1 LLLVA
6 LTVSPTP
13 PPRPSHPTNSKQDQE
28 ETSTTKII
36 YGVETV
42 IDTVSQLFYKTN
54 HMIDACLDCTL
65 PSLTA
70 EILVLREA
78 FLDAKK
84 RGVRLRY
91 LTGITKSNISYCK
104 QLLTMVDELRHLD
117 GIKCNF
123 YISDTEYL
131 APAIFH
137 EEGKPASQ
145 IIYSNLKEIVE
156 HQRYVFETLWS
167 KAIPSEKRISE
178 IEIEGGRLP
187 NNH

>member
-1 LLLVA
+1 LLLVG
-6 LTVSPTP
+6 LKVFPSP
-13 PPRPSHPTNSKQDQE
+13 PPYPPTKSKQDE
-28 ETSTTKII
+28 EEKEEKSTTKVI

-54 HMIDACLDCTL
+54 NMIDACLDYTR
-65 PSLTA
+65 PSLAA

-91 LTGITKSNISYCK
+91 LTEITKSNISYCR

-117 GIKCNF
+117 GIKGNF

-131 APAIFH
+131 APATFR
-137 EEGKPASQ
+137 EKGKPASQ
-145 IIYSNLKEIVE
+145 IIYSNLKNIKDMYLRPYGAKQFHLKKELV
-156 HQRYVFETLWS
+156 R
-167 KAIPSEKRISE
+167 
-178 IEIEGGRLP
+178 
-187 NNH
+187 